1 MFNNP
6 YMNGYNPQ
14 ITIDKIN
21 AQMNELEKMKQQLQQ
36 PIQQPTNLTQNFQI
50 TPTNQNVI
58 KYANSMEEVRRNMV
72 IGDTPFFS
80 NDMSIVWIKDT
91 KGNIKTYELT
101 EIIPKDE
108 KDIKIEYLQAQIEE
122 LKKGMKSN
130 ESNAIIDESITES
143 VESKKSDNVSTI
155 SKYNKKSK

>member
-72 IGDTPFFS
+72 IGDTPFLV
-80 NDMSIVWIKDT
+80 MICQLC
-91 KGNIKTYELT
+91 G
-101 EIIPKDE
+101 
-108 KDIKIEYLQAQIEE
+108 
-122 LKKGMKSN
+122 
-130 ESNAIIDESITES
+130 
-143 VESKKSDNVSTI
+143 
-155 SKYNKKSK
+155 